1 MAKRLRV
8 ISIGFPFQNQQ
19 VVQEQTLA
27 NERALF
33 DFDVA
38 VIRPSLFGSERTLG
52 GYEAYEKMFLKKKS
66 ELNSLLAQGGVLVVV
81 LDVPDIYNIT
91 TGGYSSGNTYST
103 NNYAFLQYDFAYCLR
118 SGSGQQ
124 ITYTDQAEPF
134 VTVLKKSTVAWTAYV
149 NKTPVHPFSALRFFA
164 SAGSGALVGAKMP
177 YSEGHLILLPNLKH
191 MNEDSFF
198 EACAEYRYKR
208 QGTTPPDWVNQVLLP
223 GMGPMEEEISELQ
236 KQLSA
241 LQKAKEKKK
250 QTLEELSAYKK
261 LLYEKGKTQLEP
273 VVRRALNHLEFAA
286 TPGELIEGTNYEVDG
301 KTEEGSIQGIVE
313 VKGSKKQIV
322 LDEFSPFVVKI
333 LADFQTT
340 GVMRKGILVGNG
352 LCETK
357 PESRLDSSIF
367 SPHVLDAAKRNSV
380 ALINTTELYW
390 LCCALLSGEGIEK
403 EAVRETVL
411 RTNGY
416 VDLKP
421 FCRNLP
427 FPAARERG
435 SSSSAS

>member
-1 MAKRLRV
+1 
-8 ISIGFPFQNQQ
+8 
-19 VVQEQTLA
+19 
-27 NERALF
+27 
-33 DFDVA
+33 
-38 VIRPSLFGSERTLG
+38 
-52 GYEAYEKMFLKKKS
+52 
-66 ELNSLLAQGGVLVVV
+66 
-81 LDVPDIYNIT
+81 
-91 TGGYSSGNTYST
+91 
-103 NNYAFLQYDFAYCLR
+103 
-118 SGSGQQ
+118 
-124 ITYTDQAEPF
+124 
-134 VTVLKKSTVAWTAYV
+134 
-149 NKTPVHPFSALRFFA
+149 
-164 SAGSGALVGAKMP
+164 MP

-198 EACAEYRYKR
+198 EACEYRYKR

-241 LQKAKEKKK
+241 LQKAKEKKE

-357 PESRLDSSIF
+357 PERGLTAQSSHLMCSTQQNETQWLSSIQP
-367 SPHVLDAAKRNSV
+367 SCTGCAAHFF
-380 ALINTTELYW
+380 L
-390 LCCALLSGEGIEK
+390 
-403 EAVRETVL
+403 VRGL
-411 RTNGY
+411 RK
-416 VDLKP
+416 KP
-421 FCRNLP
+421 CVKP
-427 FPAARERG
+427 
-435 SSSSAS
+435 S